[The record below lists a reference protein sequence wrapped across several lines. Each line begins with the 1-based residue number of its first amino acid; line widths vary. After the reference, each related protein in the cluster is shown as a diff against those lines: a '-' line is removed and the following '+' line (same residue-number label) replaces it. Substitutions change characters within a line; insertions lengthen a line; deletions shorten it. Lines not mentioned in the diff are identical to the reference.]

1 MFTTDRCL
9 HPAHLLCFRSGQLT
23 SLCANSCSRD
33 PPAPLILRAVPEDCL
48 DSPFSCTPSPPS
60 AAAHSF
66 SPSTELFKTKGSCC
80 LPVDNTECRQGERPQ
95 GPSGKSA
102 LTGELGTLAGNTIYH
117 VVVNSELSPSP
128 SRFKLYLV
136 GAQALWTDPRGF
148 LASNSQGLGI
158 KSKIGRFFS
167 SLE

>member
-1 MFTTDRCL
+1 MFPIGYRSLKPSLTRCQTRAGPIL
-9 HPAHLLCFRSGQLT
+9 AD
-23 SLCANSCSRD
+23 CAKCELEAVGNPGKR
-33 PPAPLILRAVPEDCL
+33 LRNVGGRRL
-48 DSPFSCTPSPPS
+48 
-60 AAAHSF
+60 
-66 SPSTELFKTKGSCC
+66 GG
-80 LPVDNTECRQGERPQ
+80 QGERPQ

-148 LASNSQGLGI
+148 LASNSPGLGI

>member
-1 MFTTDRCL
+1 MGGRRL
-9 HPAHLLCFRSGQLT
+9 G
-23 SLCANSCSRD
+23 
-33 PPAPLILRAVPEDCL
+33 
-48 DSPFSCTPSPPS
+48 
-60 AAAHSF
+60 
-66 SPSTELFKTKGSCC
+66 G
-80 LPVDNTECRQGERPQ
+80 QGEPPQ